1 MADVSKQDPT
11 IEARTNGFRKIPLPP
26 DLAREI
32 PLSDNAR
39 TVLRKRYL
47 RRGED
52 GQPAETEQEMFW
64 RVAYHVA
71 QSEADY
77 NQPVEPAARRYYEL
91 LTELRFFPNSPTVT
105 GAATPLGPRAARLGL
120 PVGGGLRRGGSGIF
134 AAWRDAAPLQRTGG
148 GSGFAFSRLRPKGGI
163 VRSSNG
169 KATGPVGFLRVYGQA
184 FGEIAQGGSRRGAN
198 MAVLRVDH
206 PDIHEFITCK
216 TDENYITN
224 FNISVGITDAFMRAV
239 EEDGDFDLINPQ
251 DGSARET
258 ARARDLF
265 SQIVQQAHYNG
276 EPG

>member
-91 LTELRFFPNSPTVT
+91 LTELRFFPNSPTFT
-105 GAATPLGPRAARLGL
+105 GAGTPLGQLILSVLLAAYVALLLWMRSMAKGKPMSRFLG
-120 PVGGGLRRGGSGIF
+120 
-134 AAWRDAAPLQRTGG
+134 
-148 GSGFAFSRLRPKGGI
+148 
-163 VRSSNG
+163 
-169 KATGPVGFLRVYGQA
+169 RV
-184 FGEIAQGGSRRGAN
+184 E
-198 MAVLRVDH
+198 V
-206 PDIHEFITCK
+206 
-216 TDENYITN
+216 
-224 FNISVGITDAFMRAV
+224 
-239 EEDGDFDLINPQ
+239 
-251 DGSARET
+251 T
-258 ARARDLF
+258 A
-265 SQIVQQAHYNG
+265 
-276 EPG
+276 